1 MFKGHQFQNLKNS
14 VKTKESMSQRL
25 GIKRDWERYHVQSFC
40 LMYGETEAREGPE
53 PRWATWHRQ
62 VVSSTL
68 QPGGGSGPVGAYTP
82 PYKLG

>member
-40 LMYGETEAREGPE
+40 LMYGETEAGRV
-53 PRWATWHRQ
+53 R
-62 VVSSTL
+62 S
-68 QPGGGSGPVGAYTP
+68 PGGQRGIGKLFPPHSSQEVGAG
-82 PYKLG
+82 L